1 MAGSDRGWSACLAT
15 RLPVVLIAVA
25 SCCLM
30 GIAQAGADT
39 GTVRVEV
46 LHNGRNISEGC
57 LGTLANAQ
65 TGELVFLVP
74 EGGALVARV
83 PAGLYSGTVF
93 SAEDHSLP
101 PQILLVTVAAGE
113 TVTKTVALGQSPGG
127 ALWPGQAGSDD
138 GETGGADESQP
149 GTPGSGPGGEGAPG
163 GEDDGD
169 GDETR
174 PRDDDEGDPRA
185 GRVVIGE
192 IVFSWSAVCRAEEIT
207 TYSKKAEDE
216 EYESLLEE
224 EITSRT
230 RQEIVYSGTQRYP
243 LHGFVDST
251 ADYGAGSGEI
261 SLTGR
266 GLLQESSRTVF
277 WASCFSE
284 ETLNYER
291 RKHTSTGETQ
301 AVWQTRTK
309 PWVSRPNVI
318 IYANAVEVQLP
329 DFTQW
334 LDCRI
339 QWRTV
344 DKFDTCSGRKTEEQQ
359 WVVEDVGLTLCE
371 NVIYQ
376 ALNDPEFTKQLK
388 MYRPLGAY
396 SHTTNTVRHEYVPE
410 HRLPSSP
417 YETYSAQG
425 YLEFTY
431 TVTYTEYSRNP
442 Q

>member
-192 IVFSWSAVCRAEEIT
+192 IVFSWSAVCRAEES
-207 TYSKKAEDE
+207 TYTRRPKMRSMSPFSKKRLHRGLARRSSTLEPSAILSTALSTVQLTMARAPARSLSQAEDC
-216 EYESLLEE
+216 SK
-224 EITSRT
+224 SRVE
-230 RQEIVYSGTQRYP
+230 QYSGP
-243 LHGFVDST
+243 V
-251 ADYGAGSGEI
+251 
-261 SLTGR
+261 
-266 GLLQESSRTVF
+266 
-277 WASCFSE
+277 ASV
-284 ETLNYER
+284 
-291 RKHTSTGETQ
+291 K
-301 AVWQTRTK
+301 
-309 PWVSRPNVI
+309 
-318 IYANAVEVQLP
+318 
-329 DFTQW
+329 
-334 LDCRI
+334 
-339 QWRTV
+339 
-344 DKFDTCSGRKTEEQQ
+344 
-359 WVVEDVGLTLCE
+359 
-371 NVIYQ
+371 
-376 ALNDPEFTKQLK
+376 
-388 MYRPLGAY
+388 
-396 SHTTNTVRHEYVPE
+396 
-410 HRLPSSP
+410 RL
-417 YETYSAQG
+417 
-425 YLEFTY
+425 
-431 TVTYTEYSRNP
+431 
-442 Q
+442 